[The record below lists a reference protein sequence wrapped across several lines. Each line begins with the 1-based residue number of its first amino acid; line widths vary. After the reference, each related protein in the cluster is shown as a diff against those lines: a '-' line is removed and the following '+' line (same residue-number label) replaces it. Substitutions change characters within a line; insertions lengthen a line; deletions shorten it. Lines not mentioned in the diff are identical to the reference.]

1 MPLRLLPLALVFLTF
16 APLCAGLG
24 CGPGPRNCP
33 NQGSPTCP
41 AVVPDFETEVLP
53 IFRGVCVGCHGP
65 GGVEANVPLT
75 SYAEITSP
83 RVKTTA
89 FSQVLGCVM
98 PPANAPRP
106 LSESERQVLLAWFAC
121 GTPDAGTAD
130 AAPPDGAPDGGAPDG
145 GAPDG
150 ADSDGTLPD
159 R

>member
-1 MPLRLLPLALVFLTF
+1 MPLRLHLIALAFLTF
-16 APLCAGLG
+16 APLGAGFA
-24 CGPGPRNCP
+24 CGPGPRMCP
-33 NQGSPTCP
+33 NDGAPTCP

-53 IFRGVCVGCHGP
+53 IFQGVCVTCHGP
-65 GGVEANVPLT
+65 GGVQSNFPLT
-75 SYAEITSP
+75 SYADITNP

-98 PPANAPRP
+98 PPSNAPRP

-121 GTPDAGTAD
+121 GTPDAGTPD
-130 AAPPDGAPDGGAPDG
+130 AAPPDG

-150 ADSDGTLPD
+150 ADADGNAPD

>member
-1 MPLRLLPLALVFLTF
+1 MPRRLLLIASTFLTF
-16 APLCAGLG
+16 APLYAGLA

-33 NQGSPTCP
+33 NDGAPTCP
-41 AVVPDFETEVLP
+41 TVVPDFETEVLP
-53 IFRGVCVGCHGP
+53 IFRAACVGCHGP
-65 GGVEANVPLT
+65 GGVEASLPLT
-75 SYAEITSP
+75 SYADITSP

-121 GTPDAGTAD
+121 GTPDAGTPD
-130 AAPPDGAPDGGAPDG
+130 AAQPDG

-150 ADSDGTLPD
+150 ADSDGTVPD